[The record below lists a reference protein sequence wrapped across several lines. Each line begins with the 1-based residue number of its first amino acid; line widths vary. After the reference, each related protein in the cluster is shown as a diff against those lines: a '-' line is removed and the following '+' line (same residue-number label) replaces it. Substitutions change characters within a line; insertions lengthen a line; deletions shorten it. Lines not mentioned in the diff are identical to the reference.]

1 MMKKIVSFILTLC
14 VLACTSCS
22 RNPAKEDKIIQ
33 RDCAAFTASELDWGS
48 DNSPS
53 EKTMDICLVGPNI
66 VYLRQVSDEKG
77 QVISYKLVWT
87 DINGKMQKSQDIRI
101 PDDVF
106 YGVSIESL
114 GENIAVQG
122 TSQKSGSVILEY
134 TPDDSQPMIIFIPV
148 DGYISDAAFVDD
160 AWVLLVNNSFITIR
174 DGKVISKQEI
184 PGDVTTEQIFAENG
198 EASVLYGSDKEIYI
212 GTLSVDTGSFV
223 TKSTGIREKEIALTG
238 ICCSQNGP
246 YIKTTDGI
254 GECDAKAGKVCEIL
268 SWNDTDLPPF
278 SYVYNIT
285 KDYVLSNDLIVR
297 VVSPVGQ
304 NQREEIIL
312 MKHCETNPNEGKT
325 ALTIGGYGVSSDP
338 IIQYAVYQFNTT
350 NKEYRINTVDY
361 FDVYPLTD
369 NASYTRAKASMIS
382 DMSLGKGQD
391 ILYGNDLFDFNELGE
406 RGIVIDMMPYLN
418 KDGDI
423 NSGDWVES
431 VFNLMKS
438 GDSLYR
444 IFPSFIMQGYISNTS
459 VFETDEDVTIHMM
472 NEHYAKLEEGEAL
485 LQNALSSEL
494 VSVVIQFGLDDFCD
508 SSGKFSITAEQLS
521 EIIQYA
527 QKNGNPDNYV
537 GGVNDRE
544 QYVTGKAAMIPAY
557 IYCPQDYES
566 YEKLSSSEMI
576 YVGYPSVYESKRVLA
591 PSRMM
596 GISAGSNYPDAC
608 WAFMNIIMS
617 DEVQQKCIELNTI
630 PVSTAAFESLIDKA
644 MYPELRTAEENTA
657 LDLTSKTA
665 VSEES
670 ILRFREAV
678 ASLNCVYYYDRD
690 LANIIDEESAPCLSG
705 DNSPSEMAAI
715 LNSRMNIYLNE

>member
-1 MMKKIVSFILTLC
+1 MRKKLTCLLLALC

-22 RNPAKEDKIIQ
+22 KNPGKEDKVIQ
-33 RDCAAFTASELDWGS
+33 RDCAAFTASELDWGG

-53 EKTMDICLVGPNI
+53 EKTMDVCLVGSNI

-77 QVISYKLVWT
+77 QVVSNKLVRT
-87 DINGKMQKSQDIRI
+87 DSNGKVQKSQDIII

-122 TSQKSGSVILEY
+122 TTQKSGSVILEY
-134 TPDDSQPMIIFIPV
+134 TPDDSQPAVISIPV

-160 AWVLLVNNSFITIR
+160 AWVLLISNSLITIR
-174 DGKVISKQEI
+174 EGKAVSKQEI
-184 PGDVTTEQIFAENG
+184 PGDVMTEQVFAERG
-198 EASVLYGSDKEIYI
+198 EATVLYGENKEIYV
-212 GTLSVDTGSFV
+212 GSLNVDTGSFV
-223 TKSTGIREKEIALTG
+223 AKSTKIREKEIALTG
-238 ICCSQNGP
+238 ICCSQNGT

-254 GECDAKAGKVCEIL
+254 GECDSIAGKVCEIL
-268 SWNDTDLPPF
+268 SWNDTDLPPS

-285 KDYVLSNDLIVR
+285 KDYVLTDDLIVR

-312 MKHCETNPNEGKT
+312 MKHCETNPNERKT

-350 NKEYRINTVDY
+350 NKDYRIRTVDY
-361 FDVYPLTD
+361 QDLYPLTD
-369 NASYTRAKASMIS
+369 DGSYTRAKASMIS

-391 ILYGNDLFDFNELGE
+391 ILYGNDLFDFTELGE

-418 KDGDI
+418 TDEDI
-423 NSGDWVES
+423 NSGDWIES

-444 IFPSFIMQGYISNTS
+444 IFPSFIMKGYISNTS

-508 SSGKFSITAEQLS
+508 GSGKFSITAEQLS
-521 EIIQYA
+521 EIILYA
-527 QKNGNPDNYV
+527 KENGNPDNYV

-576 YVGYPSVYESKRVLA
+576 YVGYPSVLESKRVLA

-596 GISAGSNYPDAC
+596 GISDGSNYPDAC
-608 WAFMNIIMS
+608 WEFIKIMMS
-617 DEVQQKCIELNTI
+617 DEVQQKCIEINTI
-630 PVSTAAFESLIDKA
+630 PVSCEAFESLINKA
-644 MYPELRTAEENTA
+644 MHPELRTAEENTA

-665 VSEES
+665 VSEDS
-670 ILRFREAV
+670 IRRFREAV
-678 ASLNCVYYYDRD
+678 TSLNCIYYYDRD

-705 DNSPSEMAAI
+705 DNTPSEIAAI
-715 LNSRMNIYLNE
+715 LNSRINLYLNE